1 MLTIARIK
9 REIGDKILK
18 RAFRVSFIIF
28 TCFIVCVLIVFIK
41 RYGFN
46 FSNSIFY
53 DYIKESFWYC
63 IKISIIYVIVDF
75 LTKDKFIKQ
84 KNSDIS
90 K

>member
-1 MLTIARIK
+1 MQNSFLV
-9 REIGDKILK
+9 
-18 RAFRVSFIIF
+18 RAFIVFFTIF

-63 IKISIIYVIVDF
+63 IKVSMICVIVDF
-75 LTKDKFIKQ
+75 LTKDKFTKQ

>member
-1 MLTIARIK
+1 M
-9 REIGDKILK
+9 K
-18 RAFRVSFIIF
+18 RAFRVFFIIF

-53 DYIKESFWYC
+53 DYIRESFWYC
-63 IKISIIYVIVDF
+63 IKVSMICVIVDF

-84 KNSDIS
+84 KKNSDIS

>member
-1 MLTIARIK
+1 MQNSFLV
-9 REIGDKILK
+9 
-18 RAFRVSFIIF
+18 RAFRVFFKIF

-63 IKISIIYVIVDF
+63 IKVSMICVIFDF
-75 LTKDKFIKQ
+75 LTKDKFTKQ